1 MKKKFAIFD
10 MDGTLADSVVFWK
23 NVGRE
28 YLILQK
34 ITENVEEVVKRTKR
48 LSMSECATALIQEFA
63 LEETQES
70 VEAAMNAIMEEHYRK
85 DIVLKPG
92 VKEYLEKLAKAGVR
106 MCVASASE
114 EFLMEACLSRLG
126 VAQYF
131 EFILSCETVGAGKK
145 QPDIFLE
152 AARRFHALPGEIA
165 VYEDMRYAAETAAK
179 AGFYTVYV
187 YDETSKHDW
196 EKRTE
201 VAKEWIKDWSEA
213 AKNL

>member
-28 YLILQK
+28 YLMLKK

-48 LSMSECATALIQEFA
+48 LSMSECAATFIQEFA
-63 LEETQES
+63 LEETQEG
-70 VEAAMNAIMEEHYRK
+70 VEAAMNAIMEDHYRK
-85 DIVLKPG
+85 DILLKPG

-114 EFLMEACLSRLG
+114 EFLMETCLSRLG

-131 EFILSCETVGAGKK
+131 EFILSCETVGVGKK

-152 AARRFHALPGEIA
+152 AARRFGALPEEIA
-165 VYEDMRYAAETAAK
+165 VYEDMYYATETAAK
-179 AGFYTVYV
+179 AGFYTVSV
-187 YDETSKHDW
+187 YDETSNSDW
-196 EKRTE
+196 EKSKE
-201 VAKEWIKDWSEA
+201 LADEWIGDWSEA
-213 AKNL
+213 AQNF